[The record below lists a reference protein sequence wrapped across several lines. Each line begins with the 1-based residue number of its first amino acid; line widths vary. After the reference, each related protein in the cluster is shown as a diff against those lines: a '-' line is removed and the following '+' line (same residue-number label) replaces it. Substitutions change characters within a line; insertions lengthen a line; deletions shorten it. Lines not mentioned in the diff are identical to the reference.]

1 MASQRSGPTD
11 GSVAVILAAA
21 GESRRMSGINKIFT
35 PIMGIPLIAHTVNA
49 FEEMKCVGSITLVLS
64 ESSLDA
70 GKSLA
75 RDMGW
80 SKLTPDRV
88 CKGGARRQDSVRKG
102 LENAEAVGCRWVAV
116 HDGARPCI
124 SSDVMER
131 ALEAVQETGAA
142 IAAVPAKDTIKTVS
156 PDHFVEN
163 TPPRESLW
171 MVQTPQV
178 FDFGLLIEAHDSCP
192 PDVTVTDDAALVER
206 IGGAVKVFMGA
217 YENLKVTTP
226 EDMAVAETFLR
237 ASLAQRVVN
246 GPV

>member
-1 MASQRSGPTD
+1 
-11 GSVAVILAAA
+11 
-21 GESRRMSGINKIFT
+21 
-35 PIMGIPLIAHTVNA
+35 
-49 FEEMKCVGSITLVLS
+49 
-64 ESSLDA
+64 
-70 GKSLA
+70 
-75 RDMGW
+75 MGW

-102 LENAEAVGCRWVAV
+102 LENAEAVGCRWAAV